1 MKRLSLIASAA
12 LVFAAEAKLEK
23 IVDVTLADQQG
34 LVNFAAKTGSFIN
47 EPMLAMLPAGLFV
60 ATPLATQGFG
70 PARGDANFYAA
81 VYADENVASMSLNE
95 ISEGDKFNFAILYP
109 VTSSKAGFLAAN
121 THAKEENGVIIWN
134 EMSVIFS
141 ADGKYAAVASDA
153 DAAREALAGVAKIP
167 ALKKD
172 EAVRFRVFNA
182 AMQLTVKALE
192 SEEDLKMCPQVMD
205 IYKSVTGVEFS
216 LCAGDYGIDLRGSV
230 GCTQGSLLSKLGN
243 KPLSSGTPLEFAGK
257 DALIACAHAADAA
270 GSDCDAQWKKLMTF
284 AAKWGIKTDWV
295 SYEKKGVGS
304 KIVIDPVA
312 LATYMKTEGKSEFEK
327 NIEKIM
333 EDVMA
338 LYTPL
343 VEAKSPEQACA
354 FYVKGAKVPVDAQ
367 TRFDK
372 VLPGFSR
379 KPCASVGVFSLY
391 GIIKSVCEVV
401 CPLIDAKDAKE
412 AKAFLAQLP
421 SADSSAIA
429 YAWMKKGPLTHE
441 YIVRVNPAE
450 IRNFY
455 VAIQM
460 LQAEIH
466 RQTDA
471 AAEAIVEAA
480 FEAIENAD

>member
-1 MKRLSLIASAA
+1 MKRLILVASAA

-23 IVDVTLADQQG
+23 VVDVTLADQQG

-60 ATPLATQGFG
+60 ANPLATQGFG

-182 AMQLTVKALE
+182 GMQLTVKALE

-243 KPLSSGTPLEFAGK
+243 KPLSSGTPLKFAGK
-257 DALIACAHAADAA
+257 DALIACAYAADAA
-270 GSDCDAQWKKLMTF
+270 GSDGDAQWKKLMAF
-284 AAKWGIKTDWV
+284 AAKWGVKTDWV

-304 KIVIDPVA
+304 KIVIDPVQ
-312 LATYMKTEGKSEFEK
+312 LANYIKSEGEAKCKELEK
-327 NIEKIM
+327 DCEKVC

-338 LYTPL
+338 LFKPT
-343 VEAKSPEQACA
+343 VEIQSPEQASA
-354 FYVKGAKVPVDAQ
+354 LYVKGAKVPVDAQ

-379 KPCASVGVFSLY
+379 KPCASVGVFSVY
-391 GIIKSVCEVV
+391 GIIKSVGEVV
-401 CPLIDAKDAKE
+401 CPLIDDKDAKE

-421 SADSSAIA
+421 SAENSAIA
-429 YAWMKKGPLTHE
+429 YAWMKKGPTTHD
-441 YIVRVNPAE
+441 YVVRVNPAE
-450 IRNFY
+450 IRNLY
-455 VAIQM
+455 VFFQM
-460 LQAEIH
+460 LQAEIQ
-466 RQTDA
+466 RK
-471 AAEAIVEAA
+471 AEAIS
-480 FEAIENAD
+480 EAIEDAN

>member
-1 MKRLSLIASAA
+1 MKRLILIASAA

-23 IVDVTLADQQG
+23 VVDVTLADQQG

-60 ATPLATQGFG
+60 ANPLATQGFG

-81 VYADENVASMSLNE
+81 VYADETVASMSLNE
-95 ISEGDKFNFAILYP
+95 ISESDKFNFAVLYP

-121 THAKEENGVIIWN
+121 THAKEENGVITWN

-153 DAAREALAGVAKIP
+153 DAAREALAGAAKIP

-172 EAVRFRVFNA
+172 EAVRVRLFNA
-182 AMQLTVKALE
+182 GMRLTVKALE
-192 SEEDLKMCPQVMD
+192 SDDDTKACPELID

-243 KPLSSGTPLEFAGK
+243 KPLSSGTPLQFAGK
-257 DALIACAHAADAA
+257 DALIACAYAADAA
-270 GSDCDAQWKKLMTF
+270 GSDGDAQWKKLMAF
-284 AAKWGIKTDWV
+284 AAKWGVKTDWV
-295 SYEKKGVGS
+295 SYEKKGVSS
-304 KIVIDPVA
+304 KIVIDPVQ
-312 LATYMKTEGKSEFEK
+312 LANYIKSEGEAKCEELEK
-327 NIEKIM
+327 NAEKVC

-338 LYTPL
+338 LFKPT
-343 VEAKSPEQACA
+343 VEVQSPEQASA
-354 FYVKGAKVPVDAQ
+354 LYVKGAKVPVDAQ

-391 GIIKSVCEVV
+391 GIIKSVGEVV
-401 CPLIDAKDAKE
+401 CPLIGDDDAKE

-421 SADSSAIA
+421 AADGSAIA

-441 YIVRVNPAE
+441 YVVRVNPAE

-455 VAIQM
+455 VSIQM
-460 LQAEIH
+460 LQAEIQ
-466 RQTDA
+466 RKTDA
-471 AAEAIVEAA
+471 AAEAIEDA
-480 FEAIENAD
+480 N

>member
-23 IVDVTLADQQG
+23 VVDVTLADQQG

-60 ATPLATQGFG
+60 ANPLATQGFG

-182 AMQLTVKALE
+182 GMQLTVKALE

-257 DALIACAHAADAA
+257 DALIACAYAADAA
-270 GSDCDAQWKKLMTF
+270 GSDGDAQWKKLMAF
-284 AAKWGIKTDWV
+284 AAKWGVKTDWV

-304 KIVIDPVA
+304 KIVIDPVQ
-312 LATYMKTEGKSEFEK
+312 LANYIKSEGEAKCKELEK
-327 NIEKIM
+327 DCEKVC

-338 LYTPL
+338 LFKPT
-343 VEAKSPEQACA
+343 VEIQSPEQASA
-354 FYVKGAKVPVDAQ
+354 LYVKGAKVPVDAQ

-379 KPCASVGVFSLY
+379 KPCASVGVFSVY
-391 GIIKSVCEVV
+391 GIIKSVGEVV
-401 CPLIDAKDAKE
+401 CPLIDDKDAKE

-421 SADSSAIA
+421 SAENSAIA
-429 YAWMKKGPLTHE
+429 YAWMKKGPTTHD
-441 YIVRVNPAE
+441 YVVRVNPAE
-450 IRNFY
+450 IRNLY
-455 VAIQM
+455 VFFQM
-460 LQAEIH
+460 LQAEIQ
-466 RQTDA
+466 RK
-471 AAEAIVEAA
+471 AEATS
-480 FEAIENAD
+480 EAIEDAN

>member
-1 MKRLSLIASAA
+1 MNRLILIASAA

-23 IVDVTLADQQG
+23 VVDVTLADQQG

-60 ATPLATQGFG
+60 ANPLATQGFG

-81 VYADENVASMSLNE
+81 VYADETVASMSLNE
-95 ISEGDKFNFAILYP
+95 ISEGDKFNFAVLYP

-141 ADGKYAAVASDA
+141 KDGKYAAVASDA
-153 DAAREALAGVAKIP
+153 DAAREALAEAAKIP

-172 EAVRFRVFNA
+172 EAVRMRLFNA
-182 AMQLTVKALE
+182 GMRLMVKVLE
-192 SEEDLKMCPQVMD
+192 SDADMKACPELID
-205 IYKSVTGVEFS
+205 IYKSVTGMEFS

-257 DALIACAHAADAA
+257 DALIACAYAADAA
-270 GSDCDAQWKKLMTF
+270 GSDGDAQWKKLMDF
-284 AAKWGIKTDWV
+284 AAKWGVKTDWV

-312 LATYMKTEGKSEFEK
+312 LANYIKSEGEAKCKELEK
-327 NIEKIM
+327 NGEKVCEDIM
-333 EDVMA
+333 T
-338 LYTPL
+338 LFKPT
-343 VEAKSPEQACA
+343 VEVQSPEQACA
-354 FYVKGAKVPVDAQ
+354 LYMKGAKVPVDAQ

-372 VLPGFSR
+372 VLPGFSG

-391 GIIKSVCEVV
+391 GIIKSVGEVV
-401 CPLIDAKDAKE
+401 CPLIGDDDAKE
-412 AKAFLAQLP
+412 AKALLDQLP
-421 SADSSAIA
+421 SADGCAIA

-441 YIVRVNPAE
+441 YVVRVNPAE
-450 IRNFY
+450 IRNLH
-455 VAIQM
+455 VSIQM
-460 LQAEIH
+460 LGAGIL
-466 RQTDA
+466 RKPKTA
-471 AAEAIVEAA
+471 S
-480 FEAIENAD
+480 EAIEDAN

>member
-1 MKRLSLIASAA
+1 MKRLILVASAA

-23 IVDVTLADQQG
+23 VVDVTLADQQG

-60 ATPLATQGFG
+60 ANPLATQGFG

-182 AMQLTVKALE
+182 GMQLTVKALE

-205 IYKSVTGVEFS
+205 IYKSVTGGEFS

-257 DALIACAHAADAA
+257 DALIACAYAADAA
-270 GSDCDAQWKKLMTF
+270 GSDGDAQWKKLMAF
-284 AAKWGIKTDWV
+284 AAKWGVKTDWV

-304 KIVIDPVA
+304 KIVIDPVQ
-312 LATYMKTEGKSEFEK
+312 LANYIKSEGEAKCKELEK
-327 NIEKIM
+327 NCEKVC
-333 EDVMA
+333 EDVVA
-338 LYTPL
+338 LFKPT
-343 VEAKSPEQACA
+343 VEIQSPEQASA
-354 FYVKGAKVPVDAQ
+354 LYVKGAKVPVDAQ

-391 GIIKSVCEVV
+391 GIIKSVGEVV
-401 CPLIDAKDAKE
+401 CPLIDGKDAKE
-412 AKAFLAQLP
+412 SKAFLAQLP
-421 SADSSAIA
+421 SADGCAIA
-429 YAWMKKGPLTHE
+429 YAWMKKGPTTHD
-441 YIVRVNPAE
+441 YVVRVNPAE
-450 IRNFY
+450 IRNLY
-455 VAIQM
+455 VFFQM
-460 LQAEIH
+460 LKAESQ
-466 RQTDA
+466 RKT
-471 AAEAIVEAA
+471 EATS
-480 FEAIENAD
+480 EAIEDAN

>member
-1 MKRLSLIASAA
+1 MKRLILVASAA

-23 IVDVTLADQQG
+23 VVDVTLADQQG

-60 ATPLATQGFG
+60 ANPLATQGFG

-141 ADGKYAAVASDA
+141 EDGKYAAVASDA

-172 EAVRFRVFNA
+172 EALRFRVFNA
-182 AMQLTVKALE
+182 GMQLTVKALE

-205 IYKSVTGVEFS
+205 IYKSMTGVEFS
-216 LCAGDYGIDLRGSV
+216 LCAGDYGIDLKGSV

-243 KPLSSGTPLEFAGK
+243 KPLSSGAPLKFAGK
-257 DALIACAHAADAA
+257 DALIACAYAADAA
-270 GSDCDAQWKKLMTF
+270 GSDGDAQWKKLMDF
-284 AAKWGIKTDWV
+284 AAKWGVKTDWV

-304 KIVIDPVA
+304 KIVIDPVQ
-312 LATYMKTEGKSEFEK
+312 LANYIKSEGEAKCKELEK
-327 NIEKIM
+327 NGEKVC

-338 LYTPL
+338 LFKPT
-343 VEAKSPEQACA
+343 VEIQSPEQASA
-354 FYVKGAKVPVDAQ
+354 LYVKGAKVPVDAQ

-391 GIIKSVCEVV
+391 GIIKSVGEVV
-401 CPLIDAKDAKE
+401 CPLIDDKDAKE

-421 SADSSAIA
+421 SAENSAIA
-429 YAWMKKGPLTHE
+429 YAWMKKGPTTHD
-441 YIVRVNPAE
+441 YVVRVNPAE
-450 IRNFY
+450 IRNLY
-455 VAIQM
+455 VFFQM
-460 LQAEIH
+460 LKAESQ
-466 RQTDA
+466 RKLEA
-471 AAEAIVEAA
+471 AAEV
-480 FEAIENAD
+480 IEDAN